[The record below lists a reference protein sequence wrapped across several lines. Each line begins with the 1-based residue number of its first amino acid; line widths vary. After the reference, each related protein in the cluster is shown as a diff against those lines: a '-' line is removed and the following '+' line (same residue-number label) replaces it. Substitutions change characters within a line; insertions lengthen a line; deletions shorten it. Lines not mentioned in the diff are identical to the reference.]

1 VIKILIIGSAGF
13 IGSNALRA
21 WQAKTTC
28 QVWGADILPI
38 APHANYIAIDAENPD
53 FEALFARHDFD
64 ICLNCSGAAQV
75 GQSFEQPQK
84 DFALNTRNV
93 FLMLEAIRLHRPKC
107 KFINLSSAAVYGNPP
122 AVPVRETM
130 PLQPLSP
137 YGFHKKMAEDVCNSY
152 AQCFG
157 LSTCSLRIFS
167 AYGEGLGKQIF
178 WDIAQKS
185 KLNPDS
191 VELWGTG
198 RESRDFIY
206 ISDLIQVFEA
216 VQANA
221 DFRGEAINVGSGQ
234 EIYIEDAAKILLSA
248 LEYKG
253 KLRFSQQQRTGDPLR
268 WRADIEQ
275 LQRLGFAPKYSLNQ
289 GLQNYAIWLIQQ
301 KHV

>member
-1 VIKILIIGSAGF
+1 VTKILIIGSAGF
-13 IGSNALRA
+13 IGSNVLRA

-28 QVWGADILPI
+28 QVWGSDILPV

-53 FEALFARHDFD
+53 FDALFARHDFD
-64 ICLNCSGAAQV
+64 VCLNCSGAAQV

-93 FLMLEAIRLHRPKC
+93 FAMLEAIRLHRPKC

-275 LQRLGFAPKYSLNQ
+275 LQRLGFEPKYSLNQ
-289 GLQNYAIWLIQQ
+289 GLQNYATWLIQQ